1 MPRTNVS
8 KTTAGKENLNSMLKK
23 LALWALLILFL
34 VALFY
39 RDELQ
44 YGWMQAKGQISI
56 LMKVADVEDVLQ
68 SPTVP
73 DSLKTKIRLI
83 EEIKQFGVD
92 ELGLT
97 PSDNYT
103 TFYDQHGKPILWVIT
118 ASPRYKLEARE
129 WKFPIVGAFPYKGFF
144 EEDKANGEEAQLI
157 EQGYDTDI
165 NQVSAW
171 STLGYLKDPILSSM
185 LYRSEGSLAN
195 LILHELTH
203 GTLFVKGNLEL
214 NENLASFVGDWGAV
228 RFLTKKYG
236 PDSEQL
242 RKYEFSKKYNDAYAQ
257 HILRGATQL
266 DSLYATF
273 EDQKVESR
281 KDALKGSLIRRIVN
295 TADTL
300 LAGRV
305 SFISDADSTGVADT
319 LRSVPEKPESELPNN
334 AYFVGYKTYK
344 SKQNEFR
351 REFVNKFNGDFKKYM
366 AYLKKKYPSL

>member
-1 MPRTNVS
+1 
-8 KTTAGKENLNSMLKK
+8 MLKK
-23 LALWALLILFL
+23 LALWALLTILL

-39 RDELQ
+39 RDELR

-56 LMKVADVEDVLQ
+56 LMKVADVADILE

-73 DSLKTKIRLI
+73 DSLKAKIRLI

-92 ELGLT
+92 SLGLE
-97 PSDNYT
+97 PSKNYT

-118 ASPRYKLEARE
+118 ASPRYKLEAKE
-129 WKFPIVGAFPYKGFF
+129 WKFPIIGTFPYKGFF
-144 EEDKANGEEAQLI
+144 EEDKADAEEAQLAKA
-157 EQGYDTDI
+157 GYDTDI
-165 NQVSAW
+165 NEVSAW

-228 RFLTKKYG
+228 GFLTRKYG
-236 PDSEQL
+236 LDSEQL

-257 HILRGATQL
+257 HVLRGATQL

-273 EDQKVESR
+273 ADQKVEVR
-281 KDALKGSLIRRIVN
+281 KDTLKKNLIRRIVN
-295 TADTL
+295 SADTL
-300 LAGRV
+300 LSGQV
-305 SFISDADSTGVADT
+305 SFSGSADSTSQADT
-319 LRSVPEKPESELPNN
+319 TRRVLKKPETKLPNN
-334 AYFVGYKTYK
+334 AYFIGYKTYK

-351 REFVNKFNGDFKKYM
+351 REFLSKFNGDFKKYM
-366 AYLKKKYPSL
+366 AYLKEKYPTL

>member
-1 MPRTNVS
+1 
-8 KTTAGKENLNSMLKK
+8 MLKK
-23 LALWALLILFL
+23 LALWALFIVLL

-44 YGWMQAKGQISI
+44 YGWMQASGQISI
-56 LMKVADVEDVLQ
+56 LMKVADVEDVLE
-68 SPTVP
+68 SPTMP
-73 DSLKTKIRLI
+73 DSLKDRIRLI
-83 EEIKQFGVD
+83 EEIKQYGVD
-92 ELGLT
+92 SLGLN

-118 ASPRYKLEARE
+118 AAPRYKLEARE
-129 WKFPIVGAFPYKGFF
+129 WKFPIIGAFPYKGFF
-144 EEDKANGEEAQLI
+144 DEDKAKVEESTLVKA
-157 EQGYDTDI
+157 GYDTDI

-228 RFLTKKYG
+228 RFLTQKYG
-236 PDSEQL
+236 ADSEQL
-242 RKYEFSKKYNDAYAQ
+242 RRYEFSKKYNDAYAQ
-257 HILRGATQL
+257 HVLRGATQL

-273 EDQKVESR
+273 ADQKKEVR
-281 KDALKGSLIRRIVN
+281 KDTLKRNLIRRIVN
-295 TADTL
+295 SADTL
-300 LAGRV
+300 LGGKV
-305 SFISDADSTGVADT
+305 SFTTSRDSTSRADT
-319 LRSVPEKPESELPNN
+319 TRRPVEKPETKLPNN

-351 REFVNKFNGDFKKYM
+351 QEFVNKFGGDFKKYM
-366 AYLKKKYPSL
+366 AYLKEKYPSL